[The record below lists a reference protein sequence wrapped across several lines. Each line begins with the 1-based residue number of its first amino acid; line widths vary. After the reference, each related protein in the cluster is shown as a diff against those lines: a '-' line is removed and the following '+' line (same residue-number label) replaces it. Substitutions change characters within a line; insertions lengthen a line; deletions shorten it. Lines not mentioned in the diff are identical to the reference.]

1 MLEDPSIIEF
11 KGQDPSV
18 GSRIVSLFPTFV
30 ATKHLDVINLRFA
43 TPIDHERV
51 EVHYA
56 YFAHADDDEEMVR
69 HRLRQSSNLLGPS
82 GLISMEDA
90 SIFHRIHI
98 GNHTPGAAIFQKGV
112 RDKEKI
118 EDEFL
123 QNDESGNLP
132 RWEYYR
138 EIMGFE
144 RRAA

>member
-56 YFAHADDDEEMVR
+56 YFAHADDDAEMVR

-82 GLISMEDA
+82 GLISMDDA
-90 SIFHRIHI
+90 SIFHRIPI
-98 GNHTPGAAIFQKGV
+98 GNHTHGPALFKPRV
-112 RDKEKI
+112 RDKKK
-118 EDEFL
+118 
-123 QNDESGNLP
+123 
-132 RWEYYR
+132 
-138 EIMGFE
+138 
-144 RRAA
+144 

>member
-1 MLEDPSIIEF
+1 MRISDWSSDVCSSDLGFESELSVARGDTMLEDPSIIEF

-69 HRLRQSSNLLGPS
+69 Q
-82 GLISMEDA
+82 
-90 SIFHRIHI
+90 I
-98 GNHTPGAAIFQKGV
+98 G
-112 RDKEKI
+112 
-118 EDEFL
+118 
-123 QNDESGNLP
+123 
-132 RWEYYR
+132 
-138 EIMGFE
+138 
-144 RRAA
+144 RAHV

>member
-69 HRLRQSSNLLGPS
+69 SEEHTSELQSLMRNSYAVFCLKKKKKQ
-82 GLISMEDA
+82 
-90 SIFHRIHI
+90 R
-98 GNHTPGAAIFQKGV
+98 
-112 RDKEKI
+112 KENV
-118 EDEFL
+118 E
-123 QNDESGNLP
+123 
-132 RWEYYR
+132 
-138 EIMGFE
+138 
-144 RRAA
+144 A